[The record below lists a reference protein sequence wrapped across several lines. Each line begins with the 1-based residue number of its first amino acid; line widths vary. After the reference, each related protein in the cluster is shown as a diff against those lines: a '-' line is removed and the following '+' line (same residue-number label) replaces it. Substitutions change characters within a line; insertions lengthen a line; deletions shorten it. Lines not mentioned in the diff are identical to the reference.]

1 MQISDCR
8 LNATELPDKLCHLA
22 IKIAYAV
29 ANSIR
34 KIVFE
39 NRFFDKILVK
49 CFYDVCNKYPWRK
62 I

>member
-39 NRFFDKILVK
+39 NRFLIKFLQNV
-49 CFYDVCNKYPWRK
+49 FYNVCNKYPWRK